1 MPFSL
6 VRSIFKKETKM
17 TVVGVVR
24 TLNEDDIIES
34 VLRHHLV
41 EMDQIIVLDDGSND
55 RTVEIVKGL
64 IDERMPIELIERRC
78 VIFDESN
85 RNTFLFDYAR
95 SKYDAAWVIF
105 FDADEFIDMRGVGVP
120 LRSYLQAVGPDVD
133 GIQVRLVNYIDAA
146 SDDADEIVVPRRMVW
161 RHKTPHDV
169 YKIMMRALPGVT
181 IHAGNHNAHR
191 ESGKALNVVQEPDIV
206 LAHYP
211 RRSGWHDIY
220 KWVIGRL
227 KITAAGARETSAG
240 RGSHYIAP
248 FELLMNRPAE
258 LLGSGYFFNPEPD
271 LAIMERNPIAYAGGD
286 LSFTHKTDYK
296 MKCISMVL
304 KYSMELATE
313 FGHLVDTNE
322 AVRARVAQSLR
333 IDK

>member
-1 MPFSL
+1 MSFA
-6 VRSIFKKETKM
+6 RIQSIFRKEVGMKII
-17 TVVGVVR
+17 GVVR
-24 TLNEDDIIES
+24 TLNEDDIIEA
-34 VLRHHLV
+34 VLRHHLA
-41 EMDQIIVLDDGSND
+41 EMDQVIVLDDGSND
-55 RTVEIVKGL
+55 RTAEIVKGL
-64 IDERMPIELIERRC
+64 IGEGLPIELIERRC

-95 SKYDAAWVIF
+95 NKHGATWVIF
-105 FDADEFIDMRGVGVP
+105 FDADEFVDTRGVGVS
-120 LRSYLQAVGPDVD
+120 LRSYLQEVQQSVD
-133 GIQVRLVNYIDAA
+133 GVQIRLVNYIDAA
-146 SDDADEIVVPRRMVW
+146 SDNADEVIVPKRMVW

-169 YKIMMRALPGVT
+169 YKIMMRALSDVT

-191 ESGKALNVVQEPDIV
+191 DDGKPLNIIQEPNIV

-227 KITAAGARETSAG
+227 KITAAGTRETSAG
-240 RGSHYIAP
+240 TGSHYIAP
-248 FELLMNRPAE
+248 FEIIMNRPAE
-258 LLGSGYFFNPEPD
+258 LLGSSGFFNPHPD
-271 LAIMERNPIAYAGGD
+271 PGIMEHNPIAYAGGS
-286 LSFTHKTDYK
+286 LNYTHKTDYK

-322 AVRARVAQSLR
+322 AVRNRVSQNLR
-333 IDK
+333 IKN